1 MVEGLMRAL
10 VSLLVII
17 SFAVA
22 GCNAGESVMGGA
34 RQFGSGLGAA
44 ATAPLDDLNLRRQ
57 LIPTVL
63 LQAEAN
69 PYDLR
74 NLNHCATIGA
84 EIARLDEALGPDTDE
99 PPSPDGAFLSERAA
113 DAASS
118 AALNAIR
125 DATTDFIPG
134 RSWIRRL
141 SGAEQHSRHVQSAI
155 QAGRMRRAFLK
166 GTGMQRNCAPPAAPG
181 WFRPRGGS
189 QR

>member
-1 MVEGLMRAL
+1 MRRTLLILVAATAL
-10 VSLLVII
+10 
-17 SFAVA
+17 A
-22 GCNAGESVMGGA
+22 GCQAGNSAMGGA
-34 RQFGSGLGAA
+34 RQFGAGLGAA

-57 LIPTVL
+57 AIPTVL

-74 NLNHCATIGA
+74 NLNQCATIGA
-84 EIARLDEALGPDTDE
+84 EIARLNEALGPDTDE
-99 PPSPDGAFLSERAA
+99 PPPTDGSFLSERAA
-113 DAASS
+113 DAAAA
-118 AALNAIR
+118 AALDGIR

-166 GTGMQRNCAPPAAPG
+166 GTGMQRNCAPPAAPA
-181 WFRPRGGS
+181 WFRPRGRS